1 MKVFSAGQIRKWDNF
16 TIAQEPV
23 ASIDLMERAAT
34 ACCKWLI
41 GKNFGLKH
49 FLLFCGKGN
58 NGGDGL
64 ALARLLISHK
74 CRVTVYILEY
84 GNIGTSDFQTNLERL
99 HPISRDIHYL
109 QSPEFFPTVP
119 DLVLEEAVIVDAII
133 GTGLNKP
140 LQGITAALAEHI
152 NRLKAQVISID
163 MPTGLYSDSSS
174 KGNVVVKATQTLSFQ
189 SQKLAF
195 LLPENEPFIGEV
207 HILDIGLHENFEAA
221 ETAPFEIIDRAA
233 VRAIYKPRKK
243 FSHKGSYGHAALVSG
258 SRGMMGAAIL
268 SSRACLHSGIGKLT
282 CYIPACGYEVL
293 QTTVPEAMC
302 RTSGDDYI
310 IAIPGLGAYEAVGI
324 GPGIGRV
331 PSNVQLLKDIFKS
344 VKQPMLIDADALN
357 IIGENM
363 ELLKLVPPQ
372 SILTPHPKEFERLF
386 GAVNNDFERIHL
398 ALQKS
403 KEYNIHIL
411 LKGHYSFISMPPSA
425 QPDLL
430 SLKGYFNPT
439 GNPGMAK
446 AGSGDVLSG
455 IITALL
461 GQGYS
466 PLQSCVL
473 GTWLHG
479 MAGDIASEKF
489 TQEAMVAGDIIACLP
504 YAFKELV
511 V

>member
-1 MKVFSAGQIRKWDNF
+1 MKIYSAGQIRKWDAY

-23 ASIDLMERAAT
+23 SSIDLMERAAT

-41 GKNFGLKH
+41 GKNFGQRH
-49 FLLFCGKGN
+49 FHLFCGKGN

-64 ALARLLISHK
+64 ALARLLTEHK

-99 HPISRDIHYL
+99 HPICRDIHFL
-109 QSPEFFPTVP
+109 QSPEFFPAVP
-119 DLVLEEAVIVDAII
+119 GLVPEEAVIIDAII
-133 GTGLNKP
+133 GTGLNKS
-140 LQGITAALAEHI
+140 LQGITAALAEYI
-152 NRLKAQVISID
+152 NGLKAQVISID

-174 KGNVVVKATQTLSFQ
+174 KGNVVVKANQTLSFQ
-189 SQKLAF
+189 CQKLAF

-207 HILDIGLHENFEAA
+207 HILDIGLHINFEASEA
-221 ETAPFEIIDRAA
+221 APFEIIDPEA
-233 VRAIYKPRKK
+233 VKAIYKPRKK

-268 SSRACLHSGIGKLT
+268 SSLACLHSGVGKLT
-282 CYIPACGYEVL
+282 SYIPGCGYLAL
-293 QTTVPEAMC
+293 QTAVPEAMC
-302 RTSGDDYI
+302 RISGDDHI
-310 IAIPGLGAYEAVGI
+310 IAVPALGDHEAVGI
-324 GPGIGRV
+324 GPGIGIV
-331 PSNVQLLKDIFKS
+331 PSNVQLLKDIFQS

-357 IIGENM
+357 IIGENR
-363 ELLKLVPPQ
+363 ELLELVPPH

-386 GAVNNDFERIHL
+386 GAVNNDFERIQL

-403 KEYNIHIL
+403 KEHNIHIL
-411 LKGHYSFISMPPSA
+411 LKGHYSFISIPPAAPS
-425 QPDLL
+425 DLPP
-430 SLKGYFNPT
+430 LKGYFNPT

-461 GQGYS
+461 AQGYT

-479 MAGDIASEKF
+479 MAGDIAAEKF

-504 YAFKELV
+504 QAFKELV